1 MIKKNFLKR
10 FLIQEIRKRFEST
23 KSNSVL
29 IENPHQIPEKL
40 KEVPT
45 KENPSFV
52 DMVEYNFHRAV
63 KKCEPYF
70 MEVLLNNE
78 RVASKEAE
86 KRVKG
91 IIGVM
96 SHCNAVLSITFPIR
110 KENGEYEIIRAYRA
124 HHNNHREPVKGGIRF
139 SLDADAEHAMALAA
153 LMTYKCACVNVPFG
167 GAKATVQIDPAK
179 YTVRELEMITRRFCL
194 ELAKKG
200 FIGPGLDVPAPDIN
214 TTSREMSWI
223 ADTYSKTLG
232 YRDINAQACVTGKPI
247 NQGGIHGRISAT
259 GRGLFHSIDN
269 FINEKEWM
277 SLIGL
282 TTGWVGKT
290 FIVQGFGNVG
300 FHSARYCSRVG
311 AKCVGVIEQDCSIY
325 NENGIDVIALDK
337 YKIQNGTIKGFPDAK
352 IYEGD
357 LLTEKCDIL
366 IPAAKEK
373 VITLKNADKIQ
384 AKIIAEGANGPTT
397 PAADIILMEKKV
409 LIIPDLY
416 VNAGGVTVS
425 YFEWLKNLNHVSY
438 GKLTFK
444 YERDSNY
451 HLLDSVEKSLKGKLG
466 TDLRIRPSDSFRKR
480 IAGASEKDIVHSG
493 LAQTMEMA
501 AINIMKVAFKNK
513 LYLDLRLAAYM
524 CSIEKIF
531 LTYEEAGLAF

>member
-1 MIKKNFLKR
+1 MLKR
-10 FLIQEIRKRFEST
+10 SLPPRKLFSRRLVKRFCANESH
-23 KSNSVL
+23 VIL
-29 IENPHQIPEKL
+29 ENPHEIPERL
-40 KEVPT
+40 RDVPT
-45 KENPSFV
+45 KENPSFFE
-52 DMVEYNFHRAV
+52 MVEYNFHKAV
-63 KKCEPYF
+63 KRCEPHF
-70 MEVLLNNE
+70 VLMLRNNE
-78 RVASKEAE
+78 RVCSKEAE

-96 SHCNAVLSITFPIR
+96 SHCNAVLALTFPIR
-110 KENGEYEIIRAYRA
+110 KENGEYEIIKAYRA

-139 SLDADAEHAMALAA
+139 SLDADAENAMALAA

-167 GAKATVQIDPAK
+167 GAKAAVKIDPK
-179 YTVRELEMITRRFCL
+179 RYTVRELEMITRRFCL
-194 ELAKKG
+194 ELAKKD
-200 FIGPGLDVPAPDIN
+200 FIGNIDVPAPDIN

-232 YRDINAQACVTGKPI
+232 YKDINAQACVTGKPI
-247 NQGGIHGRISAT
+247 NQGGIHGRVSAT

-269 FINEKEWM
+269 FIHEKEWM
-277 SLIGL
+277 DNIGL
-282 TTGWVGKT
+282 TTGWEDKT

-311 AKCVGVIEQDCSIY
+311 AKCIGVIEHDCSLY
-325 NENGIDVIALDK
+325 NKNGLDVVALNR
-337 YKIQNGTIKGFPDAK
+337 YKVENGTIKGFPGADVF
-352 IYEGD
+352 EGD
-357 LLTEKCDIL
+357 LMTEQCDIL

-373 VITLKNADKIQ
+373 VITTKNANDIK
-384 AKIIAEGANGPTT
+384 AKIIAEGANGPLT
-397 PAADIILMEKKV
+397 PAADIILLKKRV

-451 HLLDSVEKSLKGKLG
+451 HLLDSVEKSLRMTLG
-466 TDLRIRPSDSFRKR
+466 NDLKIRPSDSFRKR

-493 LAQTMEMA
+493 LAQTMETA
-501 AINIMKVAFKNK
+501 ALNIMKTAHKHK
-513 LYLDLRLAAYM
+513 LCLNLRLAAYM